1 VSTTRGGSRVA
12 GGNDSRLRRLMP
24 PWENR
29 GKRATGERQIAPRG
43 ASRCVRRPAPAGDLD
58 SDRKRASPGRVTTV
72 GGLSTSKKEAPT
84 ALAQSPQGACPALRN
99 RAIPAEIRPAAR
111 TAKPPEQAQRV
122 SDAWEVSLRG
132 VGSPEHRKARA
143 MVADPTTPRAGP
155 AATPAAIRTGAR
167 PHRRTSASVRL
178 SSKLASPRI
187 TMPRQATGAI

>member
-29 GKRATGERQIAPRG
+29 GERATGERQIAPRG
-43 ASRCVRRPAPAGDLD
+43 ASRCVRRPAPTGDLD
-58 SDRKRASPGRVTTV
+58 SDRKTGQSWTGHNCRRAEH
-72 GGLSTSKKEAPT
+72 LKKGAPT

-132 VGSPEHRKARA
+132 LALLNIEKRGLWSLIQRHREPALRRRPRPSGRAPALVVGHQRVS
-143 MVADPTTPRAGP
+143 G
-155 AATPAAIRTGAR
+155 
-167 PHRRTSASVRL
+167 
-178 SSKLASPRI
+178 
-187 TMPRQATGAI
+187 